1 MKRAIVI
8 CIGLL
13 LAVIVGVVGSVGC
26 VQPSWGAQAILHPS
40 RRALG
45 PPPDLPHRDVEFTN
59 GDVTLKGWFFPARG
73 PSEKKRPL
81 LVYLHGSA
89 DNRRSGVGLAQR
101 FGPRGYDVL
110 TYDGRAH
117 GESGGAA
124 CTYGVQEK
132 HDLVA
137 ALDAVGAREAVLFG
151 SSLGAAVALQAAPL
165 DPRVRGVIAQSSFST
180 LRRVVHDRSRL
191 LRLVMRPGGVD
202 AAITAAEQEGGFRA
216 DDASPLAAASHIR
229 VPVLLIHG
237 TADRETGDRHSREI
251 YEVLAQH
258 IDSHS
263 PSAPR
268 PPDPRLLLVKGA
280 GHNDVLAR
288 EEVWREI
295 EAWLSLI

>member
-8 CIGLL
+8 CVGLL
-13 LAVIVGVVGSVGC
+13 LVVTAGVVGSVGC

-45 PPPDLPHRDVEFTN
+45 PPPDLAYREVVFTN
-59 GDVTLKGWFFPARG
+59 GDVTLKGWFFPASGRA
-73 PSEKKRPL
+73 EKPRPL

-89 DNRRSGVGLAQR
+89 DNRRSGIGLAQR

-124 CTYGVQEK
+124 CTYGVHEK

-137 ALDAVGAREAVLFG
+137 ALDAVGAHETVLFG

-202 AAITAAEQEGGFRA
+202 AAIAAAEQEGGFRA
-216 DDASPLAAASHIR
+216 DEASPLAAAAQIR

-237 TADRETGDRHSREI
+237 TADRETSSRHSQEI
-251 YEVLAQH
+251 YEALAGSQRRG
-258 IDSHS
+258 SSS
-263 PSAPR
+263 PL
-268 PPDPRLLLVKGA
+268 DPRLLLVKGA
-280 GHNDVLAR
+280 GHNDVLGR

-295 EAWLSLI
+295 EAWLTLI

>member
-1 MKRAIVI
+1 MKRAILWFA
-8 CIGLL
+8 GLVTL
-13 LAVIVGVVGSVGC
+13 VVAGVVGSVGC
-26 VQPSWGAQAILHPS
+26 VQPSWGAQAILHPH

-45 PPPDLPHRDVEFTN
+45 PPPELPHREVVFRNDDVE
-59 GDVTLKGWFFPARG
+59 LKGWYFPASGGTEER
-73 PSEKKRPL
+73 KRPL

-89 DNRRSGVGLAQR
+89 DNRRSGAGLAQR

-124 CTYGVQEK
+124 CTYGVYEK

-137 ALDAVGAREAVLFG
+137 ALDAVGAREVILFG
-151 SSLGAAVALQAAPL
+151 SSLGGAVALQAAPL
-165 DPRVRGVIAQSSFST
+165 DSRVRGVIAQSSFST

-202 AAITAAEQEGGFRA
+202 AAIAAAEQEGRFRA
-216 DDASPLAAASHIR
+216 GDASPLAAASHIR

-237 TADRETGDRHSREI
+237 TADRETGDHHSREI
-251 YEVLAQH
+251 YRALTQRM
-258 IDSHS
+258 DSH
-263 PSAPR
+263 
-268 PPDPRLLLVKGA
+268 RLLLVKGA
-280 GHNDVLAR
+280 GHNDVLGR